1 MAQDHLSRRAN
12 ASRREQPRSEVLTW
26 ILALAML
33 GFAGCEPRSSPARS
47 PPSNQTAAH
56 QTAAPAQASEPVAAE
71 SAAPVTY
78 DQAFEAMISA
88 ARLNV
93 LLERAFAGI
102 AAGQPVLDPIGQIP
116 QPPKEQDSEAQTIAD
131 MLKLANQNLAEASVQ
146 ITALRRAICLSEPDL
161 PVSAGATAPDLVPP
175 TPRPCGA
182 LQLPPLL
189 ALASDPHSQLA
200 RLTEDA
206 DALYKAA
213 DPLIAFA
220 CEKGVAQSKDPLF
233 CSVE

>member
-1 MAQDHLSRRAN
+1 MVEYHAFGMSNVSRRDL
-12 ASRREQPRSEVLTW
+12 PHKPVFGW
-26 ILALAML
+26 ILGLATL
-33 GFAGCEPRSSPARS
+33 GLAACQPAS
-47 PPSNQTAAH
+47 APKSAPASNSTASNQNAVA
-56 QTAAPAQASEPVAAE
+56 AAPAAALE
-71 SAAPVTY
+71 PVTY
-78 DQAFEAMISA
+78 EQAFEAMVSA

-102 AAGQPVLDPIGQIP
+102 AAGQPILEPIGQTP

-161 PVSAGATAPDLVPP
+161 SVANGPTSLVTVPP
-175 TPRPCGA
+175 SLMPCGA
-182 LQLPPLL
+182 IQLPPLL
-189 ALASDPHSQLA
+189 ALARDPNSQLTQ
-200 RLTEDA
+200 LTSDS
-206 DALYKAA
+206 DALYTAA